1 MYPFLTPNV
10 ALITLVVIP
19 FLTGMLSI
27 VLFFML
33 RGVKDYIFNSDKESI
48 NALVSNYLA
57 KSRYFERELAQLHVR
72 IDEIESRLNKE
83 FNSGSNKIIGVSST
97 ADDNVDI
104 TSHNHDHDIRIDSQN
119 HAVTDEENKS
129 IMISRSSLGGY
140 NDITQYVLNL
150 LIHKAVTAKETQHI
164 IERSR
169 EHTSRLLKKLYES
182 KLLYRDF
189 STRPFKYSITEEGRR
204 WLSERSQI
212 NEKKLMA
219 NDPGPA
225 KFEISS
231 KI

>member
-1 MYPFLTPNV
+1 MYSFLTPNV
-10 ALITLVVIP
+10 TLITLVVIP

-33 RGVKDYIFNSDKESI
+33 RGVKDYIFNTDKESI
-48 NALVSNYLA
+48 NSLVSNYLA
-57 KSRYFERELAQLHVR
+57 KSRYFERELAQLYVR

-83 FNSGSNKIIGVSST
+83 FNSGSNKIIGVAST
-97 ADDNVDI
+97 ANDNVDI
-104 TSHNHDHDIRIDSQN
+104 TSHNHDMRIDSQN
-119 HAVTDEENKS
+119 HVVTGEQNKS
-129 IMISRSSLGGY
+129 IMISRSSLGGH
-140 NDITQYVLNL
+140 NDITQDVLNL
-150 LIHKAVTAKETQHI
+150 LIQKPVTAKELQYI
-164 IERSR
+164 IARSR

-189 STRPFKYSITEEGRR
+189 SARPFKYSITEEGRR

-212 NEKKLMA
+212 NEKKSMA
-219 NDPGPA
+219 NDPGSA

>member
-1 MYPFLTPNV
+1 MYSFLPANV
-10 ALITLVVIP
+10 TFITLVVIP
-19 FLTGMLSI
+19 FITGMLSI
-27 VLFFML
+27 VLFFMV
-33 RGVKDYIFNSDKESI
+33 RGVKDYIFNTDKESI
-48 NALVSNYLA
+48 NSLVSNYLA
-57 KSRYFERELAQLHVR
+57 KSRYFERELAHLHVR
-72 IDEIESRLNKE
+72 IDEIESKLNKE
-83 FNSGSNKIIGVSST
+83 FNSDSNKIIGVSST

-104 TSHNHDHDIRIDSQN
+104 TSHNHDTQLPLQN
-119 HAVTDEENKS
+119 HAVTREENKS
-129 IMISRSSLGGY
+129 IMISQSSLGGY

-150 LIHKAVTAKETQHI
+150 LIQKPVTSKELQHI

-204 WLSERSQI
+204 WLSERSQV
-212 NEKKLMA
+212 NEKKLMD

>member
-1 MYPFLTPNV
+1 MICTLFLTPNG

-19 FLTGMLSI
+19 YLTGMLSI

-57 KSRYFERELAQLHVR
+57 KSRYFEREPAQLHVR

-83 FNSGSNKIIGVSST
+83 FNSGSNKIIDVSST

-129 IMISRSSLGGY
+129 IMI
-140 NDITQYVLNL
+140 
-150 LIHKAVTAKETQHI
+150 
-164 IERSR
+164 
-169 EHTSRLLKKLYES
+169 
-182 KLLYRDF
+182 
-189 STRPFKYSITEEGRR
+189 
-204 WLSERSQI
+204 
-212 NEKKLMA
+212 
-219 NDPGPA
+219 
-225 KFEISS
+225 
-231 KI
+231 